1 MKKFLSVVLALA
13 MFLSLAAVTVASAED
28 ITLDVIICEYGNNTQ
43 NWFLGEGMDGSN
55 FVAKFEEANP
65 GIKLNLQVI
74 SWSDVHKEVS
84 TRISNN
90 NAPDILNID
99 TFSEFQADNLLLPV
113 SDYCPEDLYEDFFPA
128 FIQESEID
136 GTVWAV
142 PDLASARA
150 LYYNKTIFDEVGIEV
165 PTTWAE
171 LKDAC
176 QAIKDFYNGEVY
188 GVGLDLT
195 EDEGQA
201 TFAYFAWGNN
211 GGFVDAD
218 GNWALNSDA
227 NVEAVQYI
235 MDLVKEGYA
244 NPSPSTQTRY
254 ELQDLFGAGKLAMV
268 IAPNQLPQYLAE
280 KGFNV
285 DFVTADIPHNEGATG
300 SSVGVMDRVMAFKDD
315 SAPDQAARNE
325 AIGKFLKF
333 FYDPANYVG
342 WVSMETFLPAVN
354 SAVGALV
361 EADPTF
367 EAWLNV
373 LGNARFYPASK
384 AEWADVRNGVV
395 VDVEQRALTGEEVKP
410 LLDALQT
417 KIAGE

>member
-1 MKKFLSVVLALA
+1 MKKVLSVILALA
-13 MFLSLAAVTVASAED
+13 LFLSLAVVSAHAED
-28 ITLDVIICEYGNNTQ
+28 ITLDVIICEYGNNTRD
-43 NWFLGEGMDGSN
+43 WFLGSGMDGSN

-65 GIKLNLQVI
+65 GVKLNLQVI

-84 TRISNN
+84 TRISNQN
-90 NAPDILNID
+90 PPDILNID
-99 TFSEFQADNLLLPV
+99 TFSEFQADGLLLPV
-113 SDYCPEDLYEDFFPA
+113 TDYCPEDLYQDFFPA
-128 FIQESEID
+128 FMEESVVD

-150 LYYNKTIFDEVGIEV
+150 LYYNTKIFDEVGIEV
-165 PTTWAE
+165 PSTWAE

-195 EDEGQA
+195 EDEGQV

-227 NVEAVQYI
+227 NAEAVQCI
-235 MDLVKEGYA
+235 MDLISSGYA

-268 IAPNQLPQYLAE
+268 FAPNQLPQYLAE
-280 KGFNV
+280 KGFEV
-285 DFVTADIPHNEGATG
+285 EYATAAIPHNEGATG

-361 EADPTF
+361 EADPSF
-367 EAWLNV
+367 QAWLDV
-373 LGNARFYPASK
+373 LGNCRFYPAAK
-384 AEWADVRNGVV
+384 AEWADVRNGIV

-417 KIAGE
+417 KIAGK

>member
-1 MKKFLSVVLALA
+1 MRRYLSILLALA
-13 MFLSLAAVTVASAED
+13 MVLGLCGLAHADDQIE
-28 ITLDVIICEYGNNTQ
+28 LDVIICEYGNNTRD
-43 NWFLGEGMDGSN
+43 WFLGSGMNGTN
-55 FVAKFEEANP
+55 FVDLFSAANP
-65 GIKLNLQVI
+65 DIKLNLEVV

-99 TFSEFQADNLLLPV
+99 TFSEFVADGLLMPV
-113 SDYCPEDLYEDFFPA
+113 KDYCPEDLYQDFFPA
-128 FIQESEID
+128 FMDESVID

-150 LYYNKTIFDEVGIEV
+150 LYYNTAIFEEVGVEV

-171 LKDAC
+171 LKDVCA
-176 QAIKDFYNGEVY
+176 AIKDFYNGEVY
-188 GVGLDLT
+188 GIGIDMT
-195 EDEGQA
+195 EDEGQV
-201 TFAYFAWGNN
+201 TFAYFTWGNN
-211 GGFVDAD
+211 GGFTDAD

-227 NVEAVQYI
+227 NVEAVEFM
-235 MDLVKEGYA
+235 MDLINSGYA

-254 ELQDLFGAGKLAMV
+254 ELQDLFGAGKMAMCF
-268 IAPNQLPQYLAE
+268 APNQLPQYLAE
-280 KGFNV
+280 KGF
-285 DFVTADIPHNEGATG
+285 DIPFATADIPHNEGATG

-315 SAPDQAARNE
+315 SAPDQAARND
-325 AIGKFLKF
+325 AIGRFLKF
-333 FYDPANYVG
+333 FYDPQNYVG

-361 EADPTF
+361 EADPSF
-367 EAWLNV
+367 QAWLNV
-373 LGNARFYPASK
+373 LANCRFYPAANAK
-384 AEWADVRNGVV
+384 WADVRNGVV
-395 VDVEQRALTGEEVKP
+395 VDVEQRALTGEEVRP

>member
-28 ITLDVIICEYGNNTQ
+28 ITLDVIICEYGNNTRD
-43 NWFLGEGMDGSN
+43 WFLGEGMDGSN

-84 TRISNN
+84 TRISNG

-99 TFSEFQADNLLLPV
+99 TFSEFQADNLLMPV
-113 SDYCPEDLYEDFFPA
+113 TDYCPEDLYQDFFPA
-128 FIQESEID
+128 FMKESEID

-188 GVGLDLT
+188 SIGLDMT

-244 NPSPSTQTRY
+244 NPCPSTQTRY
-254 ELQDLFGAGKLAMV
+254 ELQDLFGAGKLAML
-268 IAPNQLPQYLAE
+268 ITTNQLPSYLAE
-280 KGFNV
+280 KGFEV
-285 DFVTADIPHNEGATG
+285 EYVTADIPHNEGATA
-300 SSVGVMDRVMAFKDD
+300 SSVGVMDRVMAFRDD
-315 SAPDQAARNE
+315 AAPDQAARNE

-367 EAWLNV
+367 ETWLNV
-373 LGNARFYPASK
+373 LGNCRFYPAAK

>member
-1 MKKFLSVVLALA
+1 MKKFLSVILALT
-13 MFLSLAAVTVASAED
+13 MLLSLAVFSAHAED
-28 ITLDVIICEYGNNTQ
+28 ITLDVIICEYGNNTRD
-43 NWFLGEGMDGSN
+43 WFLGSGMNGSN
-55 FVAKFEEANP
+55 FVALFEEANP

-84 TRISNN
+84 TRISNGN
-90 NAPDILNID
+90 PPDILNID
-99 TFSEFQADNLLLPV
+99 TFSEFYADGLLLPV
-113 SDYCPEDLYEDFFPA
+113 TDYCPEDLYQDFFPA
-128 FIQESEID
+128 FMAESEID

-150 LYYNKTIFDEVGIEV
+150 LYYNKKIFDEVGIAV

-176 QAIKDFYNGEVY
+176 QAIKDFYNGDVY
-188 GVGLDLT
+188 GIGLDLT
-195 EDEGQA
+195 EDEGQV

-227 NVEAVQYI
+227 NVEAVQCI
-235 MDLVKEGYA
+235 MDLINEGYA

-268 IAPNQLPQYLAE
+268 FAPNQLPQYLAE
-280 KGFNV
+280 KGFDV
-285 DFVTADIPHNEGATG
+285 EYVTADIPHNEGATG

-315 SAPDQAARNE
+315 SATDQAARNE

-367 EAWLNV
+367 QAWLDI
-373 LGNARFYPASK
+373 LGGAKFYPASK
-384 AEWADVRNGVV
+384 SEWADVRNGVV
-395 VDVEQRALTGEEVKP
+395 VDVEQRALTGEDVKA
-410 LLDALQT
+410 LLDALQS
-417 KIAGE
+417 KSAGN

>member
-1 MKKFLSVVLALA
+1 MKKILAL
-13 MFLSLAAVTVASAED
+13 LAAVALLISCASFSLAEGQ
-28 ITLDVIICEYGNNTQ
+28 IELDVIICEYGNNTRD
-43 NWFLGEGMDGSN
+43 WFLGTGMNGSS
-55 FVAKFEEANP
+55 FVDLFSAANP
-65 GIKLNLQVI
+65 DIKLNLEVV

-99 TFSEFQADNLLLPV
+99 TFSEFQADGLLLPV
-113 SDYCPEDLYEDFFPA
+113 SDYCPADLFEDFFPA
-128 FIQESEID
+128 FIQESIID

-150 LYYNKTIFDEVGIEV
+150 LYYNKAMFEEVGVEV

-171 LKDAC
+171 LKDVC
-176 QAIKDFYNGEVY
+176 QAIKDFYAGDVY
-188 GVGLDLT
+188 GIGLDLT

-211 GGFVDAD
+211 GGFTDEN

-227 NVEAVQYI
+227 NVEAVEFV
-235 MDLVKEGYA
+235 MDLINSGYA

-280 KGFNV
+280 KGFTV

-300 SSVGVMDRVMAFKDD
+300 SSVGVMDRVMAFRDD

-361 EADPTF
+361 ASDPSF

-373 LGNARFYPASK
+373 LANCRFYPAANAK
-384 AEWADVRNGVV
+384 WADVRNGVV
-395 VDVEQRALTGEEVKP
+395 VDVEQRALTGEAVRP
-410 LLDALQT
+410 LLDALQAR
-417 KIAGE
+417 IAGE